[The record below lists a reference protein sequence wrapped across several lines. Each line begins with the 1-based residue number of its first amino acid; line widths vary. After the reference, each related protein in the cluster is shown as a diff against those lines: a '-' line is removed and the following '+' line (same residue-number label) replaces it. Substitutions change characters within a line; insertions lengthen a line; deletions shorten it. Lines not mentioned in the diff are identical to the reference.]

1 MAKFAA
7 AGYVCIDYYPDFNG
21 RWYVTGNG
29 VDVLFN
35 LLDMDSTIE
44 SSVISAVSDDLYGRK
59 AAEAFRKR
67 KIDCS
72 HLEIIPGGITPNVP
86 LYLENNDRKHGEPAR
101 GVMKD
106 YEFSEETIDFICRHD
121 IVHSDFTG
129 RLISRLGDIRKRG
142 PKVFFDLSN
151 QLNHPDAKTV
161 LENIDCGLVS
171 FEDDVEKGKEFL
183 KYAHSLGV
191 KLMVA
196 TFGQNGSIAY
206 DGSSFY
212 KGDIVAA
219 DNVVNT
225 VGAGDSYFAGFISGF
240 IDGKPIP
247 ECMQRGAERAAK
259 VISVFEP
266 YL

>member
-59 AAEAFRKR
+59 AVEAFRKR

-86 LYLENNDRKHGEPAR
+86 LYLENNDRKHGEPVR

-161 LENIDCGLVS
+161 L
-171 FEDDVEKGKEFL
+171 
-183 KYAHSLGV
+183 
-191 KLMVA
+191 
-196 TFGQNGSIAY
+196 
-206 DGSSFY
+206 
-212 KGDIVAA
+212 
-219 DNVVNT
+219 
-225 VGAGDSYFAGFISGF
+225 
-240 IDGKPIP
+240 
-247 ECMQRGAERAAK
+247 
-259 VISVFEP
+259 
-266 YL
+266 